1 MSTLHKIPFLTE
13 QDYLAY
19 ELTADCRHEYLDG
32 QIYAMAG
39 AGERHN
45 RIGLNIAFHLR
56 AAARGGPCGVFVND
70 MKLCVDQGR
79 AYYYPDVMLVCDSR
93 DDEDNYKQSPCFI
106 AEVLSQ
112 STEITD
118 RREKCL
124 AYQKIPSLRYY
135 LLASSDRLHADYFQ
149 RDQSGE
155 WQTAMLEAGETLT
168 VECESY
174 RAVLTLDDIYED
186 VVFD

>member
-1 MSTLHKIPFLTE
+1 MFFLGVNVFQAE
-13 QDYLAY
+13 PICRRESPIQFALYRGLRSNY
-19 ELTADCRHEYLDG
+19 EHSA
-32 QIYAMAG
+32 
-39 AGERHN
+39 
-45 RIGLNIAFHLR
+45 
-56 AAARGGPCGVFVND
+56 
-70 MKLCVDQGR
+70 
-79 AYYYPDVMLVCDSR
+79 YYPDVMLVCDSR

-124 AYQKIPSLRYY
+124 AYQKMPSLRYY
-135 LLASSDRLHADYFQ
+135 LLASSDSMHADYFQ

-155 WQTAMLEAGETLT
+155 WQMAMLESGETLT

>member
-70 MKLCVDQGR
+70 MKLSVDRGR

-93 DDEDNYKQSPCFI
+93 DDEDNTNKAP
-106 AEVLSQ
+106 ALLP
-112 STEITD
+112 
-118 RREKCL
+118 KC
-124 AYQKIPSLRYY
+124 
-135 LLASSDRLHADYFQ
+135 SSKAPK
-149 RDQSGE
+149 
-155 WQTAMLEAGETLT
+155 
-168 VECESY
+168 
-174 RAVLTLDDIYED
+174 
-186 VVFD
+186 